1 LLAMVVGALNAP
13 ISGLVITLNQ
23 VLAKFVIC
31 LDQIK
36 QKKEKN

>member
-1 LLAMVVGALNAP
+1 
-13 ISGLVITLNQ
+13 VITLNQ